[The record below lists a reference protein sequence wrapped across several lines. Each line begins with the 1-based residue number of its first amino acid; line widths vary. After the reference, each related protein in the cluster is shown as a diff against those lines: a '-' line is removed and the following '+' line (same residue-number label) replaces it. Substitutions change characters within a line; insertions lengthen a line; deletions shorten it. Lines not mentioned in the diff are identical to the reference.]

1 MKIIPAT
8 HKHLSEIIELNK
20 IVDYENP
27 DSFMKESV
35 DLWRVLVG
43 IEDNRVVWFLLYQ
56 ELWGNTIL
64 LALIKVHSDFYGQGI
79 GSQLLQDFEILLQNK
94 WIKSYISSTMP
105 DNIWAQRFHTKR
117 WFTHIWDLQMYHG
130 NEMFYRKEL

>member
-1 MKIIPAT
+1 MKIIPAA
-8 HKHLSEIIELNK
+8 HEHLSEIIELNK

-35 DLWRVLVG
+35 DLWRVLVA
-43 IEDNRVVWFLLYQ
+43 IKDNSVVWFLLYQ
-56 ELWGNTIL
+56 ELWGNTIF

-105 DNIWAQRFHTKR
+105 ENEWAQRFHLQKE
-117 WFTHIWDLQMYHG
+117 FKHIWDLQMYHG
-130 NEMFYRKEL
+130 SEIFYRKEL